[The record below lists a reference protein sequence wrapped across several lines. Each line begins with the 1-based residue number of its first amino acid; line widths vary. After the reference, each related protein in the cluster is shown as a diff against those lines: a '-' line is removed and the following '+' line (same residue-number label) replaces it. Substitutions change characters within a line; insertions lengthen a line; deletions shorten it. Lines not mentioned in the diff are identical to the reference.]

1 MTSWNAMP
9 RNSSLS
15 QSTPVISG
23 VGQVANKD
31 DERIVHPVDLLE
43 AAALLALSDAGIPAY
58 RIGGVLATPLSTYS
72 EADPSRLLAA
82 RLGLPPG
89 LRTVSSYSGAAPQQ
103 LIAQACKAIT
113 DGTVDAVLVVGG
125 IADASV
131 RRARQQGIEPP
142 APPTSRWSQGTSA
155 PVFQGVERGRGGG
168 YHRHVPEIAAGAGL
182 PSGYFALVESAL
194 RQGQEPAAQREALG
208 RLLAPFTEVAAARP
222 ELAWF
227 PGIRSAA
234 DIATPTAANRLIAE
248 PYTKLMCS
256 FPTVDLAAAV
266 VVSRSTSGAATQVRP
281 LIIVSGSEAVP
292 PSGRPDL
299 RRSHMLERI
308 VESAQ
313 TLSGIDLADVAL
325 FDLYSCFPAAVQVL
339 SAALGLAPDDPRP
352 RTATGGLPYFGG
364 PGASYSLHGIV
375 SLVEELRAKPGTI
388 AAVGSLGGMMT
399 DFAVGLFGAVDGT
412 LQQLDLGKDTPDEV
426 ATVSQA
432 SGFAVVDAATVLH
445 DRDRGPTEAPVIA
458 RLPDGSRVGAV
469 AGDPELPKALADQV
483 SLVGREV
490 QLSTSADGSVTYL
503 PR

>member
-1 MTSWNAMP
+1 MTFLAAMP
-9 RNSSLS
+9 RNSSTS
-15 QSTPVISG
+15 VSTPVISG

-43 AAALLALSDAGIPAY
+43 AAALLALADAGIPVD

-72 EADPSRLLAA
+72 EADPSQLLAA
-82 RLGLPPG
+82 RLGLQPG
-89 LRTVSSYSGAAPQQ
+89 MRIVSTYSGAAPQR

-113 DGTVDAVLVVGG
+113 DGVVEAVLVVGG

-131 RRARQQGIEPP
+131 RRARRQGVEPP
-142 APPTSRWSQGTSA
+142 APPTSRWSQGTGA
-155 PVFQGVERGRGGG
+155 PVFKGVERGRGGG
-168 YHRHVPEIAAGAGL
+168 YYAHVPEIAAGAGL
-182 PSGYFALVESAL
+182 PSSYFALVESAL
-194 RQGQEPAAQREALG
+194 MQGQEPAAQRNALG
-208 RLLAPFTEVAAARP
+208 RLLAPFTEVAATRP

-227 PGIRSAA
+227 PGLRSAA

-266 VVSRSTSGAATQVRP
+266 VVSGSIRGDGTEVRP
-281 LIIVSGSEAVP
+281 LTIVSGAEARP
-292 PSGRPDL
+292 PSGRPDV
-299 RRSHMLERI
+299 RRSQMLERI
-308 VESAQ
+308 VESVQ
-313 TLSGIDLADVAL
+313 ELSGIDLADVAL
-325 FDLYSCFPAAVQVL
+325 FDLYSCFPAAVHVL
-339 SAALGLAPDDPRP
+339 SAALGLGPDDPRP

-375 SLVEELRAKPGTI
+375 SLVEELRAKPGTV

-426 ATVSQA
+426 ATVTQA
-432 SGFAVVDAATVLH
+432 SGVAVVDAATVLH
-445 DRDRGPTEAPVIA
+445 DRENGPTEAPIIA

-469 AGDPELPKALADQV
+469 PGDPELPKALSDQV

-490 QLSTSADGSVTYL
+490 ALSTSADGSVTYL
-503 PR
+503 PL